1 MIFLESGKKS
11 ECFGCEACAQI
22 CTRCAISMI
31 EDEEGFRYPQIDA
44 TKCVSC
50 GECYNVC
57 PYGQVPLQKHAWE
70 TIFGGYHTDPKVRQA
85 STSGGAFA
93 AIVDSWCTG
102 KYAVFGASA
111 VGLEVHHTYIIEK
124 GELSRLQKSK
134 YSQSIIGR
142 SYADAKTFLAE
153 GKKVLFC
160 GTPCQIAGLES
171 YLTGID
177 KTNLL
182 TVEMVCEGVPSPLF
196 IRKLD
201 DYMKLRYGSRIRTLD
216 YRNKDKPKWDFLVM
230 KITLENGRTMYVDG
244 CFNPFFILWFKK
256 LMSRPS
262 CYGCPFTAQT
272 GIADITLADLW
283 GVQTRN
289 PELYGQDKGTSLV
302 FCNTEKGAQTF
313 ALAQNMLYGHR
324 LNPRTILEYQTRLR
338 EPVKPEPQRENFMK
352 DLRCLSYRELCK
364 KWVEPPSL
372 RLLWSKYVWGNR
384 QKVFVWSIMHRR
396 QKRGR

>member
-1 MIFLESGKKS
+1 
-11 ECFGCEACAQI
+11 
-22 CTRCAISMI
+22 
-31 EDEEGFRYPQIDA
+31 
-44 TKCVSC
+44 
-50 GECYNVC
+50 
-57 PYGQVPLQKHAWE
+57 
-70 TIFGGYHTDPKVRQA
+70 
-85 STSGGAFA
+85 
-93 AIVDSWCTG
+93 
-102 KYAVFGASA
+102 
-111 VGLEVHHTYIIEK
+111 
-124 GELSRLQKSK
+124 
-134 YSQSIIGR
+134 
-142 SYADAKTFLAE
+142 
-153 GKKVLFC
+153 
-160 GTPCQIAGLES
+160 
-171 YLTGID
+171 
-177 KTNLL
+177 
-182 TVEMVCEGVPSPLF
+182 
-196 IRKLD
+196 
-201 DYMKLRYGSRIRTLD
+201 
-216 YRNKDKPKWDFLVM
+216 M

-352 DLRCLSYRELCK
+352 DLRYLSYRELCK
-364 KWVEPPSL
+364 KWAEPPSL